1 MLQVAGIA
9 LISSILLSGAAIGS
23 FSWSRAVAKWLM
35 VCSNSAAILGV
46 LEIVLAN
53 ARTGAGNWAFLFAC
67 GAFGCGV
74 VAVRNVN
81 QGSTRWVHRFAIYA
95 GYAAT
100 FAAMG
105 TAGLWLHAQATT
117 GKAAAATFIGIYVAG
132 SVCVFLAKTMTS
144 DLGQSPEKSD

>member
-1 MLQVAGIA
+1 
-9 LISSILLSGAAIGS
+9 
-23 FSWSRAVAKWLM
+23 M
-35 VCSNSAAILGV
+35 VCANGAAILGV

-53 ARTGAGNWAFLFAC
+53 ERTGVGNWAFLFAC

-81 QGSTRWVHRFAIYA
+81 QRSTRWAHRFAIYS

-105 TAGLWLHAQATT
+105 TAGLWLHAQAAS
-117 GKAAAATFIGIYVAG
+117 GKAALATFIGIYVAG
-132 SVCVFLAKTMTS
+132 SVGVFLAKYGITS